1 MVGVIEAYEMAKG
14 IMPSREYFFF
24 DSFEGFKRTYND
36 TLDSKF
42 NEMLHKWTQTG
53 RWAAGRHGVD
63 DLTFVRKQF
72 DSVGLLLPRVHFVK
86 GFFEHTMPHLAIS
99 RSIAVLRMDGDLYG
113 STSITLQ
120 CLYPSVNLGGVV
132 IVDDYNWHPQ
142 AGGNIY
148 PCRQAVND
156 YRKRHAIHD
165 TREAIE
171 VKAVPPFWKKYRNV
185 TPHKGEC
192 VVGS

>member
-1 MVGVIEAYEMAKG
+1 M
-14 IMPSREYFFF
+14 
-24 DSFEGFKRTYND
+24 
-36 TLDSKF
+36 
-42 NEMLHKWTQTG
+42 
-53 RWAAGRHGVD
+53 
-63 DLTFVRKQF
+63 
-72 DSVGLLLPRVHFVK
+72 GLLLPRVHFIK
-86 GFFEHTMPHLAIS
+86 GFFEDTMPHLAIS

-113 STSITLQ
+113 STSIALQ

-132 IVDDYNWHPQ
+132 IVDDYNFHPNPSSGRRRGRD
-142 AGGNIY
+142 GGSRSSPNPRGDIY
-148 PCRQAVND
+148 PCRQAVTD

-185 TPHKGEC
+185 TSHKGEC